1 MSQPEPQIPEAV
13 DTAAAPSRYAEQQA
27 EIERLR
33 ASLRQ
38 SESMRVSGSAVDPAA
53 LPPERAAPATYSARK
68 GGFIAAV
75 QQLLPHDGGVG
86 LVLDG
91 RAEQLQLRRVSA
103 VKLPDVSNR
112 TRIFA
117 R

>member
-1 MSQPEPQIPEAV
+1 MHQVAHRHI
-13 DTAAAPSRYAEQQA
+13 
-27 EIERLR
+27 LLLLLL
-33 ASLRQ
+33 SL
-38 SESMRVSGSAVDPAA
+38 
-53 LPPERAAPATYSARK
+53 LLLL
-68 GGFIAAV
+68 F
-75 QQLLPHDGGVG
+75 QLLPHDGGVG